1 MKIVKLFGSTE
12 RRSISSRQIAAAV
25 ALAWLVFS
33 TSAPNAAPRGSAR
46 DQALQGTASLSGT
59 VTAAKPFKAAQ
70 VYIRNVD
77 KRMLYMV
84 YTNAGAFRAV
94 ALLPG
99 NYEVNVQA
107 KGGFESDVQKLVV
120 KAGDHPNLKVS
131 LRDASNTDQFPSAV
145 PRQPID
151 WGGTVGLSL
160 PPTAPIRPITF
171 QSYNEIYPPGPG
183 KEVLEQVCM
192 VCHTGENFFP
202 LNPRS
207 EAAWKQAID
216 RMTNRGMLA
225 GSASNFRFGPQDRQ
239 DVLAYLTKNFGPG
252 STLRAVRT
260 DQDIPVD
267 EAKLGKAEFIE
278 YYMQMDL
285 SARGGVDGE
294 ESVEGGG
301 PGRRRVGITMQLDA
315 EGNVWMVENSSRLVK
330 LDPRTGTQKDFKL
343 PDFPTYGIHEILID
357 RAGMIWIPANGRTA
371 PRLLQ
376 FDPKTEQWMKQIDVD
391 PDNMMRGSP
400 SKGALLG
407 TNLDSKG
414 NIYMNWISG
423 GAIGRWDRAT
433 GKITIFRVPTN
444 AAMPY
449 GQAIDRNDNV
459 WAALWNSGNLVK
471 LDPETNQWT
480 EFTPPTH
487 PANLRR
493 GPGVDSQNNVWFGIW
508 AAGNRPGKLA
518 KLDQTTGRIT
528 EWTIPHRGAMP
539 YEASPDRD
547 DNIWFP
553 DTGTPDHPATLG
565 RFNPRDQTF
574 TFYPKP
580 QFVAETSKIQQSAD
594 GAVWY
599 SPRYGAPDGSTGFG
613 VLYPDMDKITTLGAF
628 PLNGPPGYAF
638 KAGTRA
644 SASK

>member
-1 MKIVKLFGSTE
+1 MGIVKLVGSAE
-12 RRSISSRQIAAAV
+12 RRSERLRQIAVGV
-25 ALAWLVFS
+25 ALGCLVFG
-33 TSAPNAAPRGSAR
+33 TSRPNVAAQSGAKDP
-46 DQALQGTASLSGT
+46 ALQGLASLSGT
-59 VTAAKPFKAAQ
+59 VTAGKPFKAAQ

-99 NYEVNVQA
+99 NYEINVQA
-107 KGGFESDVQKLVV
+107 KGGLESDVQKLVV

-131 LRDASNTDQFPSAV
+131 LREAANTDQFPSAV

-151 WGGTVGLSL
+151 WGGTVGASL
-160 PPTAPIRPITF
+160 PPTSPMRPITF
-171 QSYNEIYPPGPG
+171 QDYAEIYPPGPG

-202 LNPRS
+202 LNPRN
-207 EAAWKQAID
+207 EAGWKQAID
-216 RMTNRGMLA
+216 RMTSRGMLA
-225 GSASNFRFGPQDRQ
+225 GGASNFRFGPQDRQ
-239 DVLAYLTKNFGPG
+239 DVLAYLTKNFGPD
-252 STLRAVRT
+252 SKLRAVRT
-260 DQDIPVD
+260 DQEIPLD
-267 EAKLGKAEFIE
+267 EANLGKAQFIE
-278 YYMQMDL
+278 YYMVADL
-285 SARGGVDGE
+285 SKGASNVQ
-294 ESVEGGG
+294 ESRDVEGGG
-301 PGRRRVGITMQLDA
+301 PGRRRVGITMQLDGQ
-315 EGNVWMVENSSRLVK
+315 GNVWMVENSSRLVK
-330 LDPRTGTQKDFKL
+330 LDPRTGQQKDFKL
-343 PDFPTYGIHEILID
+343 PDHPKYGIHEILID
-357 RAGMIWIPANGRTA
+357 RTGMIWIPANAPTG

-376 FDPKTEQWMKQIDVD
+376 FDSKTEQWAKQIDPD
-391 PDNMMRGSP
+391 PDNVIPSP
-400 SKGALLG
+400 KGGLLG
-407 TNLDSKG
+407 TTLDSKG
-414 NIYMNWISG
+414 NIYMNWMGS
-423 GAIGRWDRAT
+423 GAIGRWDRST
-433 GKITIFRVPTN
+433 GKISIFRVPTN
-444 AAMPY
+444 HARPY

-459 WAALWNSGNLVK
+459 FAALWNSGNLTK
-471 LDPETNQWT
+471 LDTTTNQWT

-487 PANLRR
+487 PGNLRR

-528 EWTIPHRGAMP
+528 EWTIPHRAAMP
-539 YEASPDRD
+539 YEASPDGN

-580 QFVAETSKIQQSAD
+580 QFVAETSKIQHSAD

-599 SPRYGAPDGSTGFG
+599 SPRYGAPDGATGFA
-613 VLYPDMDKITTLGAF
+613 VLYPDMDKITTLAAH

-638 KAGTRA
+638 KVAP
-644 SASK
+644 

>member
-1 MKIVKLFGSTE
+1 VVGASGPKV
-12 RRSISSRQIAAAV
+12 AAQNGGKAP
-25 ALAWLVFS
+25 AL
-33 TSAPNAAPRGSAR
+33 P
-46 DQALQGTASLSGT
+46 GTASLSGT

-107 KGGFESDVQKLVV
+107 KNGLESDVQKLVV
-120 KAGDHPNLKVS
+120 KAGDHQSLKVS
-131 LRDASNTDQFPSAV
+131 LHDAANTDQFPSAV
-145 PRQPID
+145 PPQPID

-160 PPTAPIRPITF
+160 PRTTPIRPIAF
-171 QSYNEIYPPGPG
+171 QSYDEVFPPGPG
-183 KEVLEQVCM
+183 KQVLEEVCM

-225 GSASNFRFGPQDRQ
+225 GAASNFRFGPQDRQ

-252 STLRAVRT
+252 SKLRAVRT
-260 DQDIPVD
+260 DQDIPLD
-267 EAKLGKAEFIE
+267 EAKLAKAQFIE
-278 YYMQMDL
+278 YYMLMNPSEGGAGGADTQE
-285 SARGGVDGE
+285 SA
-294 ESVEGGG
+294 EGGG
-301 PGRRRVGITMQLDA
+301 PGRRRVGITMQLDTD
-315 EGNVWMVENSSRLVK
+315 GNIWMVENSSRLVK
-330 LDPRTGTQKDFKL
+330 LDPRTGQQKDFKL
-343 PDFPTYGIHEILID
+343 PDFPTWGIHEILID
-357 RAGMIWIPANGRTA
+357 RAGAIWIPANGRTG
-371 PRLLQ
+371 PKLLQ
-376 FDPKTEQWMKQIDVD
+376 FDAKTEQWVKQIDPD

-400 SKGALLG
+400 SKGAILG
-407 TNLDSKG
+407 TTLDSKG
-414 NIYMNWISG
+414 NLYMNWISG
-423 GAIGRWDRAT
+423 GAIGRLDRAT
-433 GKITIFRVPTN
+433 GKISIFRVPTN
-444 AAMPY
+444 HAMPY
-449 GQAIDRNDNV
+449 GQAIDKNDNV

-471 LDPETNQWT
+471 LDTATNQWT

-487 PANLRR
+487 PGNLRR

-508 AAGNRPGKLA
+508 AAGNRPGKLV
-518 KLDQTTGRIT
+518 KLDQTTGRFT
-528 EWTIPHRGAMP
+528 EWSIPHRAAMP
-539 YEASPDRD
+539 YEATPDRD

-580 QFVAETSKIQQSAD
+580 QFVAETSKIQQTAD

-613 VLYPDMDKITTLGAF
+613 VLYPDKDKITNLGAY

-638 KAGTRA
+638 KVARSSGTTKPGAATRTSAGR
-644 SASK
+644 

>member
-1 MKIVKLFGSTE
+1 MGQMRIA
-12 RRSISSRQIAAAV
+12 SRQLAIALLLGYLVLGTSGPNVAAQSGANGP
-25 ALAWLVFS
+25 ALH
-33 TSAPNAAPRGSAR
+33 GM
-46 DQALQGTASLSGT
+46 ASVSGT
-59 VTAAKPFKAAQ
+59 VTAGKPFKAAQ
-70 VYIRNVD
+70 VYLRNVD

-99 NYEVNVQA
+99 NYEINVQA
-107 KGGFESDVQKLVV
+107 KGGLESDVQKLVV
-120 KAGDHPNLKVS
+120 KPGDHPNLKVS
-131 LRDASNTDQFPSAV
+131 LRESANADQFPSAV
-145 PRQPID
+145 PRQTIE
-151 WGGTVGLSL
+151 WGGTVSFWH
-160 PPTAPIRPITF
+160 PPSAPPRPITF
-171 QSYNEIYPPGPG
+171 QSYDEVFPPGPG

-202 LNPRS
+202 LNPRN

-216 RMTNRGMLA
+216 RMMSRGMLA
-225 GSASNFRFGPQDRQ
+225 GAASNFRFGPQDRQ

-252 STLRAVRT
+252 SQPRAVRT
-260 DQDIPVD
+260 DQDIPLD
-267 EAKLGKAEFIE
+267 EAKLGKAQFIE
-278 YYMQMDL
+278 YYMPMNPAA
-285 SARGGVDGE
+285 SATDAP
-294 ESVEGGG
+294 ESRDAEGGG

-315 EGNVWMVENSSRLVK
+315 QGNVWMVDNSSRLTK
-330 LDPRTGTQKDFKL
+330 LDPRTGVQKDFKL
-343 PDFPTYGIHEILID
+343 PDHPKYGIHEILID
-357 RAGMIWIPANGRTA
+357 RTGMIWVPGSAPTG

-376 FDPKTEQWMKQIDVD
+376 FDSKTEQWVKQIDPD
-391 PDNMMRGSP
+391 PDNVIQTSP
-400 SKGALLG
+400 KGGLLG
-407 TNLDSKG
+407 MTLDSKG
-414 NIYMNWISG
+414 NIYMNWMGS

-433 GKITIFRVPTN
+433 GKVSIFRVPTN
-444 AAMPY
+444 HARPY
-449 GQAIDRNDNV
+449 GQAIDKNDNV
-459 WAALWNSGNLVK
+459 FAALWNSGNLTK
-471 LDPETNQWT
+471 FDTTTNQWT

-487 PANLRR
+487 PGNLRR

-539 YEASPDRD
+539 YEANADRD

-580 QFVAETSKIQQSAD
+580 QFVAETSKIQHTAE

-599 SPRYGAPDGSTGFG
+599 SPRYGAPDGATGFG
-613 VLYPDMDKITTLGAF
+613 VLYPDMDKITTLGAY

-638 KAGTRA
+638 KVAP
-644 SASK
+644 

>member
-1 MKIVKLFGSTE
+1 MSSAQ
-12 RRSISSRQIAAAV
+12 RRSIGSRQIAVGVAVGYLVVGTAGPNVAAQ
-25 ALAWLVFS
+25 S
-33 TSAPNAAPRGSAR
+33 SAKPPT
-46 DQALQGTASLSGT
+46 LQGMASLSGT
-59 VTAAKPFKAAQ
+59 VTATTPFKAAQ

-99 NYEVNVQA
+99 NYEINVQA
-107 KGGFESDVQKLVV
+107 KGGLESDVLKLVL

-131 LRDASNTDQFPSAV
+131 LRQSANTEQFPSAV
-145 PRQPID
+145 PPQPID
-151 WGGTVGLSL
+151 WGATVGLLL
-160 PPTAPIRPITF
+160 PPTTPIRPITF
-171 QSYNEIYPPGPG
+171 QSYDEVFPPGPG

-202 LNPRS
+202 LNPRN
-207 EAAWKQAID
+207 EAGWKQAID
-216 RMTNRGMLA
+216 RMTSRGMLA
-225 GSASNFRFGPQDRQ
+225 GSASNFRFGPQDRH

-252 STLRAVRT
+252 SRLRAVRT
-260 DQDIPVD
+260 DQEIPLD
-267 EAKLGKAEFIE
+267 EAKLGKAQFIE
-278 YYMQMDL
+278 YYMLMNPSQQSGDVPD
-285 SARGGVDGE
+285 SR
-294 ESVEGGG
+294 STEGGG
-301 PGRRRVGITMQLDA
+301 PGRRRVGITMQLDPQ
-315 EGNVWMVENSSRLVK
+315 GNVWMVENSSRLVK
-330 LDPRTGTQKDFKL
+330 LDPRTGAQKDFKL
-343 PDFPTYGIHEILID
+343 PDHPKYGIHEILID
-357 RAGMIWIPANGRTA
+357 RTGMIWVPANGPTA

-376 FDPKTEQWMKQIDVD
+376 FDPKTEQWVKQIDVD

-400 SKGALLG
+400 NKGAILG
-407 TNLDSKG
+407 TTLDSKG

-433 GKITIFRVPTN
+433 GKISIFRVPTN
-444 AAMPY
+444 NAMPY

-459 WAALWNSGNLVK
+459 WAALWNSGNLTK
-471 LDPETNQWT
+471 FDPTTNQWT
-480 EFTPPTH
+480 EFAPLTH
-487 PANLRR
+487 PGNLRR

-518 KLDQTTGRIT
+518 RLEQTTGRFT
-528 EWTIPHRGAMP
+528 EWSIPHRAAMP
-539 YEASPDRD
+539 YEAAADRD

-580 QFVAETSKIQQSAD
+580 QFVAETSKIQHTSD

-599 SPRYGAPDGSTGFG
+599 SPRYGAPDGSTGFA
-613 VLYPDMDKITTLGAF
+613 VLYPDMDKITSLGAY

-638 KAGTRA
+638 KVGAR
-644 SASK
+644 